1 MERTPR
7 LVAILLAWIAGCVAS
22 QAAAGTL
29 DTVNW
34 APDSTVDGT
43 GTGTL
48 AGTIAVTYT
57 TGVGFDA
64 GETFPQNWANP
75 ATDQGTA
82 GATGGAVTYQSGGS
96 LGGGDRTLQTITFS
110 APVVE
115 PTLLVNYLGGQ
126 ATYAADVFNFGPN
139 TFSLLSA
146 NNAVVA
152 SNTVSATTATTDL
165 ASDGFGLKFDGT
177 FGPGNPLTF
186 IYSSNGAGGNGLQ
199 TVQFTVGIPLVTPE
213 PSGLGLL
220 VLGACGL
227 AALARRRRQP

>member
-1 MERTPR
+1 M
-7 LVAILLAWIAGCVAS
+7 LFSCIVSLAEAS
-22 QAAAGTL
+22 TL

-43 GTGTL
+43 GSGTL

-57 TGVGFDA
+57 TGVGFNA
-64 GETFPQNWANP
+64 GLTYPQDWANP
-75 ATDQGTA
+75 LTDQGTA
-82 GATGGAVTYQSGGS
+82 GATGGAVTYSLGGV
-96 LGGGDRTLQTITFS
+96 LGGGDGTPQTITFS

-115 PTLLVNYLGGQ
+115 PTLLINYLGGQ
-126 ATYAADVFNFGPN
+126 ATYAADVFNFGSN

-146 NNAVVA
+146 NNAVA
-152 SNTVSATTATTDL
+152 AGNTVSATTATTDL
-165 ASDGFGLKFDGT
+165 ASDGFGIKFDGT
-177 FGPGNPLTF
+177 FGPSNPLTF

-199 TVQFTVGIPLVTPE
+199 SVQFTVGIPLVTPE

-220 VLGACGL
+220 ALGACGL